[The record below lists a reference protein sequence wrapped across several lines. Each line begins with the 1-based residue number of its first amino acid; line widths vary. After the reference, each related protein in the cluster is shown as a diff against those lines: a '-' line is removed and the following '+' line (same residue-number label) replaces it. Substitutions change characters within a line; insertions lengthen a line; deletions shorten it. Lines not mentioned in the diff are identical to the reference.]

1 MAQQSPAFDPASLR
15 LFTEGGSYLD
25 KYEMGLYPQGKNE
38 IPDSHLQAG
47 LRVAAAI
54 QPLDVEGKPNAT
66 DGRILALVMGHSN
79 CSMYFNSLQDHLEGH
94 SDRLNPRTEIINA
107 AVGGQQLPEI
117 RQLKGLVWDR
127 AHLSLSLL
135 DSSPKQVQVV
145 FLHTTYHCAHNYDH
159 RPPGPFPETMQ
170 RMQQDMAAVLA
181 HCLRLY
187 PNLRVAYLTCD
198 GFRHYTG
205 FEPHVWQEAFAVKWL
220 IESQIKGGE
229 RTSFEDDAGQPR
241 RLPFL
246 QWGPYFWNNT
256 WDRTY
261 FTTDGVHP
269 ASKAR
274 VIFVDKYW
282 RFLQSDKIART
293 WLLL

>member
-1 MAQQSPAFDPASLR
+1 MAQESPTFDPASLR
-15 LFTEGGSYLD
+15 PFSQGGFYLG

-47 LRVAAAI
+47 LQVAKAI
-54 QPLDVEGKPNAT
+54 QPLDVEGKPNAG

-79 CSMYFNSLQDHLEGH
+79 CRMYFSSLQDHLKRH

-107 AVGGQQLPEI
+107 AVPGQQLPEI

-127 AHLSLSLL
+127 ARSSLSPP
-135 DSSPKQVQVV
+135 DFSPKQIQVV
-145 FLHTTYHCAHNYDH
+145 LLHTTYHSAVNHDH
-159 RPPGPFPETMQ
+159 RAPGPFPETMQ
-170 RMQQDMAAVLA
+170 RMQQDMATVLA

-187 PNLRVAYLTCD
+187 SNLRVAYLTCD
-198 GFRHYTG
+198 GFRHYSG

-220 IESQIKGGE
+220 IESQIRGGQAM
-229 RTSFEDDAGQPR
+229 SFENDAARPR
-241 RLPFL
+241 HLPWL

-261 FTTDGVHP
+261 FTSDGVHP
-269 ASKAR
+269 APKAR
-274 VIFVDKYW
+274 DIFVDRYW
-282 RFLQSDKIART
+282 RFFQNDRIART
-293 WLLL
+293 WLML